1 MKAVFWVLAAGAL
14 ASAALAASVGQA
26 EDRGN
31 TPEKGGAEKGAHG
44 AAAPEAGK
52 AVR

>member
-1 MKAVFWVLAAGAL
+1 MKAVFWMLAAGAL

-26 EDRGN
+26 EDNAVEHERGAAR
-31 TPEKGGAEKGAHG
+31 PAGGAE
-44 AAAPEAGK
+44 